1 MNLSKIALA
10 GLLAALACTSYAQN
24 VVDWNGVPV
33 KLEIPSRS
41 GCHIDVTALRKDSG
55 ETPIRLTVTNRNN
68 FSTMFKIR
76 ISARPLNGGGDG
88 L

>member
-1 MNLSKIALA
+1 MRSLA
-10 GLLAALACTSYAQN
+10 RILLLTAALCA
-24 VVDWNGVPV
+24 PV
-33 KLEIPSRS
+33 GI
-41 GCHIDVTALRKDSG
+41 ALRKDSG